1 MKKCVINQLKSQVN
15 LISLTLFLE
24 EKIKTRIKDVNNH
37 IKNFLPFRF
46 RGKRL

>member
-24 EKIKTRIKDVNNH
+24 EKIKTRIKDVNKH